1 MLVALLAVTF
11 QLGFASND
19 APLRRSDAAQAA
31 DSARDLEAAHSA
43 QTSFEF
49 ARRYSL
55 PQRYGSSGPCTVRLG
70 RYCWWLD
77 ETEPE
82 LPPEPESITR
92 KRGELLATL
101 DALGAQHPG
110 DEWLAGMRVHYRI
123 DGKNFAGADSVARD
137 CGATRWW
144 CLALVGYAD
153 HVLGEP
159 AAAESAF
166 VAALDSMPADE
177 ACRWRDMTLLLSG
190 DTRSR
195 YEKESCPERRAFED
209 RYWLL
214 SRPRLGAGGNEW
226 RTEFYVRKVQARLAR
241 RSANP
246 QPGSWGRDAEELLL
260 RFGWP
265 VAWSREQSG
274 ATMIGEPSIVG
285 HDPVPS
291 FNFAPVDEMFDS
303 LASAQDDAWD
313 LRAKDAE
320 ARFAPRG
327 VRRVSHVGMQLA
339 RFRRGDS
346 ILVVSAFNVKDDS
359 LYEPTSTVLAATL
372 PDGSTR
378 VAEAS
383 GSAGTVALMLESP
396 PVLAGVEVED
406 SSTAT
411 LARSRAL
418 YPPPGR
424 DSGLAVSDLL
434 LFRVA
439 HGAPESLTAA
449 LDLAV
454 PGDTMSREKPI
465 GIYWES
471 YGVAEQGEALDVSVT
486 VERIDHSWLRGVRQR
501 LRMEDPDSPLKLRWS
516 DARPAAP
523 GEPLSRAITLDLGNL
538 SAGKYR
544 ISLALTRA
552 DGTEARS
559 AREIELTDR

>member
-1 MLVALLAVTF
+1 MLVALLAVAF

-19 APLRRSDAAQAA
+19 APLQRSDAAQAA
-31 DSARDLEAAHSA
+31 DSARDLKAAHSA
-43 QTSFEF
+43 QTAFEF
-49 ARRYSL
+49 ARRISL

-77 ETEPE
+77 ESEPE

-101 DALGAQHPG
+101 DSLGAQHPG
-110 DEWLAGMRVHYRI
+110 DEWLAGMRVYYRI
-123 DGKNFAGADSVARD
+123 DGKNSASADSVARD

-144 CLALVGYAD
+144 CLTLVGYAD
-153 HVLGEP
+153 HVLGES

-166 VAALDSMPADE
+166 VAALDSMPPDE
-177 ACRWRDMTLLLSG
+177 ACRWRDMTVLLSG

-226 RTEFYVRKVQARLAR
+226 RTEFYVRKLQARLAQH
-241 RSANP
+241 SANP

-274 ATMIGEPSIVG
+274 ATMISEPNIVG

-291 FNFAPVDEMFDS
+291 FNFAPVEEMFDS

-346 ILVVSAFNVKDDS
+346 ILVVSAFSVDDDS
-359 LYEPTSTVLAATL
+359 LYEPTSTVLAVTL

-383 GSAGTVALMLESP
+383 GSAGTAALMLESP

-418 YPPPGR
+418 FRPPGR

-538 SAGKYR
+538 DAGKYR